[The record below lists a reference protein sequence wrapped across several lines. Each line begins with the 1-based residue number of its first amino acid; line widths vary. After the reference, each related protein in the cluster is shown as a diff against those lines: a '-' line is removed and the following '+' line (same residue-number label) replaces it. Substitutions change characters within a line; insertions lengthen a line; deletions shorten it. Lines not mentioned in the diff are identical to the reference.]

1 MRTFLTSNTSTS
13 LQTKLAAD
21 AHLAEGQFLHE
32 EQALIIQLFIIYA
45 LSQQLQGQLQT
56 QHSADIHNY
65 ILDTQNI
72 KLRVNCRST

>member
-32 EQALIIQLFIIYA
+32 VQALNNSGF
-45 LSQQLQGQLQT
+45 G
-56 QHSADIHNY
+56 
-65 ILDTQNI
+65 
-72 KLRVNCRST
+72 STIAP